1 VRQSRPW
8 RGFNSLFNSAISYQV
23 LKPVEGVE
31 VTMAQTMVEKPIGS
45 PSEDTQQSTQFGSP
59 NEVQKNT
66 DVKLE
71 ATLCSIP
78 KIIMNVFG
86 TLHWLTKK

>member
-1 VRQSRPW
+1 
-8 RGFNSLFNSAISYQV
+8 
-23 LKPVEGVE
+23 VE

-86 TLHWLTKK
+86 TLHWLTKKG